1 MIEIQER
8 GVRIRKLI
16 VLFHSY
22 GGRNALKNV
31 ENARHECCSKLL
43 QTATNSVE
51 TNK

>member
-22 GGRNALKNV
+22 GGGNALKMLKTHGMSV
-31 ENARHECCSKLL
+31 ARSYCKR
-43 QTATNSVE
+43 QQNSVE